1 MEVHYNAAR
10 VAGANDL
17 EIRDTVDIA
26 EMVKETV
33 MMNSR
38 LLIDMLLNESN
49 DKKEQAVTTPVN
61 SCQQVYRSK

>member
-17 EIRDTVDIA
+17 EIRDTIDIA

-38 LLIDMLLNESN
+38 VLIDMLLNESN
-49 DKKEQAVTTPVN
+49 DNKEQAVTAPVN
-61 SCQQVYRSK
+61 SCQQVNRSK

>member
-1 MEVHYNAAR
+1 MHYNAAR

-17 EIRDTVDIA
+17 EIRDTIDIA

-38 LLIDMLLNESN
+38 VLIDMLLNESN
-49 DKKEQAVTTPVN
+49 DNNEQAVTTPVKC
-61 SCQQVYRSK
+61 CQQANRSK

>member
-49 DKKEQAVTTPVN
+49 DKNEQAVTTPVN